1 MIISAQVIMG
11 GLSFR
16 LANRCAVRQGVH
28 HVEVLTLKLVKGV
41 AAVLNS

>member
-16 LANRCAVRQGVH
+16 LANCCAVRQGVH
-28 HVEVLTLKLVKGV
+28 HVEVLTLKGA